1 MQRALLQQHLQACSA
16 DTQSPALSAD
26 SLTSSSLSTP
36 QELRSV
42 ASFLHVLHS
51 KNPRP
56 KEAKPTEL
64 DEDTFQRLVDYQ
76 VASRQPIRA
85 PWFRDVRTLK
95 VGLAMCSHGLAHG
108 L

>member
-1 MQRALLQQHLQACSA
+1 MLQRRLQTSSG
-16 DTQSPALSAD
+16 DTQSPSAD
-26 SLTSSSLSTP
+26 SLTSSTISTP

-51 KNPRP
+51 K
-56 KEAKPTEL
+56 KAATEL
-64 DEDTFQRLVDYQ
+64 DEDTFQALVDYQ

-85 PWFRDVRTLK
+85 PWFRDVKTLK
-95 VGLAMCSHGLAHG
+95 VILLAVHLHMLRWWR